1 MKRRDATRN
10 GRAARRSGTSPRGT
24 AWAALAGTCA
34 VGPPPPTLLVAAL
47 PATHA
52 AWERWLARAVGRSVG
67 SVERTGG

>member
-1 MKRRDATRN
+1 MERRDATRN
-10 GRAARRSGTSPRGT
+10 GHAAERSGTSSWGT

-47 PATHA
+47 PATPA
-52 AWERWLARAVGRSVG
+52 AGERWLARAVGRSAG